1 MRAAV
6 SDRAWLQ
13 AMLDFEAALAAA
25 EARVGLIPQEA
36 AVTIAGCCQADRF
49 DVDAIGRA
57 TVSTGTPI
65 IPLVR
70 ALTAAVPGDA
80 ARYVH
85 WGATTQDVVDS
96 AAMLLCRRALD
107 LLVEDLGRVAA
118 RCADLAD
125 AHRTT
130 VMPGR
135 TLMQQALPISFGLK
149 AAGWLAATAGVRD
162 RLADLRRRGLAV
174 QLGGAAGTLASLG
187 PDGIGVLHRLS
198 IELDLPEPPI
208 PWHTARGRVAEV
220 AAALGVAAGAMGK
233 IAFDVAL
240 LAQTEVAEVAEPSA
254 PGRGGSSTLPHK
266 RNPVGAVEVSACV
279 RRVHGLV
286 GVLLG
291 AMVQEHERAA
301 GAWQAEWETLPETFR
316 LTAGAVDRVREVLDG
331 LEVFPDRM
339 RANLE
344 VTRGLMMSE
353 HVMMVLAERIGRP
366 QAHATVEAAC
376 SRAVAAGRHLRE
388 ELLADPVVSAN
399 LSSTE
404 VDGALD
410 PAGYLGSADAFIDRA
425 LDAYRGAEDR

>member
-25 EARVGLIPQEA
+25 EARVGLIPAEA
-36 AVTIAGCCQADRF
+36 AVAIADCCHADRF
-49 DVDAIGRA
+49 DVEAIGRG
-57 TVSTGTPI
+57 TVPAGTPV

-70 ALTAAVPGDA
+70 ALTALVPDDA

-85 WGATTQDVVDS
+85 WGATTQDVMDS

-107 LLVEDLGRVAA
+107 LLVDDLGRVSA
-118 RCADLAD
+118 RCAALAE
-125 AHRTT
+125 AHRAT

-135 TLMQQALPISFGLK
+135 TLLQQALPIPFGLK
-149 AAGWLAATAGVRD
+149 AAGWLVATMGARA
-162 RLADLRRRGLAV
+162 RLADLRRDGLAL
-174 QLGGAAGTLASLG
+174 QLGGAVGTLASLG
-187 PDGIGVLHRLS
+187 PRGIEVLRQLGV
-198 IELDLPEPPI
+198 ELDLAEPLL
-208 PWHTARGRVAEV
+208 PWHTARARVAEV
-220 AAALGVAAGAMGK
+220 GAALGVAAGAMGK
-233 IAFDVAL
+233 IAQDVAL
-240 LAQTEVAEVAEPSA
+240 LAQTEVAEVAEPSG

-266 RNPVGAVEVSACV
+266 RNPVGAMEAGACV
-279 RRVHGLV
+279 RRVHALV

-291 AMVQEHERAA
+291 AMVQEHERAV
-301 GAWQAEWETLPETFR
+301 GAWQAEWETLPEAFR

-331 LEVFPDRM
+331 LEVFADRM
-339 RANLE
+339 RANLG

-376 SRAVAAGRHLRE
+376 ARAVEAGRHLRE

-399 LSSTE
+399 LAPAAI
-404 VDGALD
+404 DAALD